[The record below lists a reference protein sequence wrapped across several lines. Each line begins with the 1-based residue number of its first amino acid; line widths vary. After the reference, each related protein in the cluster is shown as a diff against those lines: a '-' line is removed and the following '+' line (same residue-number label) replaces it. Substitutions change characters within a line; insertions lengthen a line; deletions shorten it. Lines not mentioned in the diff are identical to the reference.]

1 MYREGAMKIITY
13 TQMRSDLSATLDCL
27 RSGESVTVTQRGKP
41 DLVISAKSVDE
52 IASADEVKTP
62 AKTIDTHLAQLI
74 ASNLSPQI
82 TEGVMKLTKQLD
94 ALLQSDEARQ
104 TMMKAA
110 NAAVAL
116 QGVSESFIK
125 ALQHTQTKHA
135 EIIKKLED
143 K

>member
-1 MYREGAMKIITY
+1 MKIITY

-52 IASADEVKTP
+52 IASADEVKTS

-82 TEGVMKLTKQLD
+82 TEGVMKLTKHLD

-104 TMMKAA
+104 TMMKAT

-135 EIIKKLED
+135 DIIKKLED

>member
-1 MYREGAMKIITY
+1 MKTITY
-13 TQMRSDLSATLDCL
+13 TQMRSDLSATLELL

-41 DLVISAKSVDE
+41 DTVISAKTVDKVVSGKE
-52 IASADEVKTP
+52 IKP
-62 AKTIDTHLAQLI
+62 QNKTIDAHLAQLI
-74 ASNLSPQI
+74 SSNLSPQV
-82 TEGVMKLTKQLD
+82 TEGVMKFTKQLD
-94 ALLQSDEARQ
+94 VLLQSDEARQ
-104 TMMKAA
+104 AMMKAV
-110 NAAVAL
+110 NAALAL

>member
-1 MYREGAMKIITY
+1 MKTITY
-13 TQMRSDLSATLDCL
+13 TQMRSDLSATLELL

-41 DLVISAKSVDE
+41 DTVIIAKVGAGLMDRQK
-52 IASADEVKTP
+52 EVQRP
-62 AKTIDTHLAQLI
+62 DDTVSSHLAQLI
-74 ASNLSPQI
+74 SSNASPQMA
-82 TEGVMKLTKQLD
+82 EGVMNLAKQLD
-94 ALLQSDEARQ
+94 DLLKSDQAKQ
-104 TMMKAA
+104 VMMKVST
-110 NAAVAL
+110 AAVSL

>member
-1 MYREGAMKIITY
+1 MKTITY
-13 TQMRSDLSATLDCL
+13 TQMRSDLSATLELL

-41 DLVISAKSVDE
+41 DIVISAKTVDKVVSGKE
-52 IASADEVKTP
+52 IKP
-62 AKTIDTHLAQLI
+62 QAKTIDAHLAQLI
-74 ASNLSPQI
+74 SSNLSPQV
-82 TEGVMKLTKQLD
+82 TEGVMKFTKQLD
-94 ALLQSDEARQ
+94 VLLQSDEARQ

-110 NAAVAL
+110 NAALAL

>member
-1 MYREGAMKIITY
+1 MKTITY
-13 TQMRSDLSATLDCL
+13 TQMRSDLSATLELL

-41 DLVISAKSVDE
+41 DTVISAKTVDKVVSGKE
-52 IASADEVKTP
+52 IKP
-62 AKTIDTHLAQLI
+62 QNKTIDAHLAQLI
-74 ASNLSPQI
+74 SSNLSPQV
-82 TEGVMKLTKQLD
+82 TEGAMKFTKQLD
-94 ALLQSDEARQ
+94 VLLQSDEARQ
-104 TMMKAA
+104 AMMKAA
-110 NAAVAL
+110 NAALAL

>member
-1 MYREGAMKIITY
+1 
-13 TQMRSDLSATLDCL
+13 MRSDLSATLELL

-41 DLVISAKSVDE
+41 DTVISAKTVDKVVSGKE
-52 IASADEVKTP
+52 IKP
-62 AKTIDTHLAQLI
+62 QNKTIDAHLAQLI
-74 ASNLSPQI
+74 SSNLSPQV
-82 TEGVMKLTKQLD
+82 TEGVMKFTKQLD
-94 ALLQSDEARQ
+94 VLLQSDEARQ
-104 TMMKAA
+104 AMMKAA
-110 NAAVAL
+110 NAALAL

>member
-1 MYREGAMKIITY
+1 MKTITY
-13 TQMRSDLSATLDCL
+13 TQMRSDLSATLELL

-41 DLVISAKSVDE
+41 DTVISAKTVDKVVSGKE
-52 IASADEVKTP
+52 IKP
-62 AKTIDTHLAQLI
+62 QNKTIDAHLAQLI
-74 ASNLSPQI
+74 SSNLSPQV
-82 TEGVMKLTKQLD
+82 TEGVMKFTKQLD
-94 ALLQSDEARQ
+94 VLLQSDEARQ
-104 TMMKAA
+104 AMMKAA
-110 NAAVAL
+110 NAALAL

>member
-1 MYREGAMKIITY
+1 MKIITY

-41 DLVISAKSVDE
+41 ALVISAKSVDE
-52 IASADEVKTP
+52 IASADEVKTS
-62 AKTIDTHLAQLI
+62 AKKIDTHLAQLI

>member
-1 MYREGAMKIITY
+1 MKIITY

-52 IASADEVKTP
+52 IASADEVKTSS
-62 AKTIDTHLAQLI
+62 KTIDTHLAQLI

-82 TEGVMKLTKQLD
+82 TECVMKLTKQLD

>member
-1 MYREGAMKIITY
+1 MKIITY

-52 IASADEVKTP
+52 IASADEVKTS

-104 TMMKAA
+104 TMMKAT

-135 EIIKKLED
+135 DIIKKLED

>member
-1 MYREGAMKIITY
+1 MKTITY
-13 TQMRSDLSATLDCL
+13 TQMRSDLSATLELL

-41 DLVISAKSVDE
+41 DTVISAKTVDKVVSGKE
-52 IASADEVKTP
+52 IKP
-62 AKTIDTHLAQLI
+62 QNKTIDAHLAQLI
-74 ASNLSPQI
+74 SSNLSPQV
-82 TEGVMKLTKQLD
+82 TEGVMKFTKQLD
-94 ALLQSDEARQ
+94 VLLQSDEAHQ
-104 TMMKAA
+104 AMMKAA
-110 NAAVAL
+110 NAALAL

>member
-1 MYREGAMKIITY
+1 MKIITY

-52 IASADEVKTP
+52 IASADEVKTS
-62 AKTIDTHLAQLI
+62 AKKIDTHLAQLI

-104 TMMKAA
+104 TMMKAT

-135 EIIKKLED
+135 DIIKKLED

>member
-1 MYREGAMKIITY
+1 MKIITY

-125 ALQHTQTKHA
+125 ALQHTQTRHA

>member
-1 MYREGAMKIITY
+1 MKTITY
-13 TQMRSDLSATLDCL
+13 TQMRSDLSATLELL

-41 DLVISAKSVDE
+41 DTVISAKTVDKGVSGKE
-52 IASADEVKTP
+52 IKP
-62 AKTIDTHLAQLI
+62 QNKTIDAHLAQLI
-74 ASNLSPQI
+74 SSNLSPQV
-82 TEGVMKLTKQLD
+82 TEGVMKFTKQLD
-94 ALLQSDEARQ
+94 VLLQSDEARQ
-104 TMMKAA
+104 AMMKAA
-110 NAAVAL
+110 NAALAL

>member
-1 MYREGAMKIITY
+1 MKIITY

-52 IASADEVKTP
+52 IASADEVKTT

>member
-1 MYREGAMKIITY
+1 MKIITY

-41 DLVISAKSVDE
+41 DLVISAKSADE
-52 IASADEVKTP
+52 IASVDAVKTS

-104 TMMKAA
+104 TMMRAA

>member
-1 MYREGAMKIITY
+1 MKIITY

-52 IASADEVKTP
+52 IASADEVKTS

>member
-1 MYREGAMKIITY
+1 MKIITY

-41 DLVISAKSVDE
+41 DLVISAKSADE
-52 IASADEVKTP
+52 IASVDAVKTS

-82 TEGVMKLTKQLD
+82 TEGAMKLTKQLD

-104 TMMKAA
+104 TMMRAA

>member
-1 MYREGAMKIITY
+1 MKIITY

-27 RSGESVTVTQRGKP
+27 RSGESVTVTQRGKS

-52 IASADEVKTP
+52 IASADEVKTS

-104 TMMKAA
+104 TMMKAT

-135 EIIKKLED
+135 DIIKKLED

>member
-1 MYREGAMKIITY
+1 MKTITY
-13 TQMRSDLSATLDCL
+13 TQMRSDLSATLELL

-41 DLVISAKSVDE
+41 DTVISAKTVDKVVSGKE
-52 IASADEVKTP
+52 IKP
-62 AKTIDTHLAQLI
+62 QNKTIDAYLAQLI
-74 ASNLSPQI
+74 SSNLSPQV
-82 TEGVMKLTKQLD
+82 TEGVMKFTKQLD
-94 ALLQSDEARQ
+94 VLLQSDEARQ
-104 TMMKAA
+104 AMMKAA
-110 NAAVAL
+110 NAALAL

>member
-1 MYREGAMKIITY
+1 MKIITY

-41 DLVISAKSVDE
+41 DLVISAKSADE
-52 IASADEVKTP
+52 IASVDAVKTS

-82 TEGVMKLTKQLD
+82 AEGVMKLTKQLD

-104 TMMKAA
+104 TMMRAA
-110 NAAVAL
+110 NAAVE
-116 QGVSESFIK
+116 GVSESFIK
-125 ALQHTQTKHA
+125 ALQHTQIKHA

>member
-1 MYREGAMKIITY
+1 MKIITY

-52 IASADEVKTP
+52 IASADEVKTS

-135 EIIKKLED
+135 DIIKKLED

>member
-1 MYREGAMKIITY
+1 
-13 TQMRSDLSATLDCL
+13 
-27 RSGESVTVTQRGKP
+27 
-41 DLVISAKSVDE
+41 
-52 IASADEVKTP
+52 
-62 AKTIDTHLAQLI
+62 
-74 ASNLSPQI
+74 
-82 TEGVMKLTKQLD
+82 MKLTKQLD

>member
-1 MYREGAMKIITY
+1 MKIITY

-52 IASADEVKTP
+52 IASADEVKTSS
-62 AKTIDTHLAQLI
+62 KTIDTHLAQLI

>member
-1 MYREGAMKIITY
+1 MKIITY

-41 DLVISAKSVDE
+41 ALVISAKSVDE
-52 IASADEVKTP
+52 IASADEVKTS

-104 TMMKAA
+104 TMMKAT

-135 EIIKKLED
+135 DIIKKLED

>member
-1 MYREGAMKIITY
+1 MKTITY
-13 TQMRSDLSATLDCL
+13 TQMRSDLSATLELL

-41 DLVISAKSVDE
+41 DTVISAKTVDKVVSGKE
-52 IASADEVKTP
+52 IKTQN
-62 AKTIDTHLAQLI
+62 KTIDAQLSQLI
-74 ASNLSPQI
+74 SSNLSPQV
-82 TEGVMKLTKQLD
+82 TEGVMKFTKQLD
-94 ALLQSDEARQ
+94 VLLQSDEARQ
-104 TMMKAA
+104 AMMKAA
-110 NAAVAL
+110 NAALAL

>member
-1 MYREGAMKIITY
+1 MKTITY
-13 TQMRSDLSATLDCL
+13 TQMRSDLSATLELL

-41 DLVISAKSVDE
+41 DIVISAKTLDKVVSGKE
-52 IASADEVKTP
+52 IKPQT
-62 AKTIDTHLAQLI
+62 KTIDAHLAQLI
-74 ASNLSPQI
+74 SSNLSPQV
-82 TEGVMKLTKQLD
+82 TEGVMKFTKQLD
-94 ALLQSDEARQ
+94 VLLQSDEARQ

-110 NAAVAL
+110 NAALAL

>member
-1 MYREGAMKIITY
+1 MKIITY

-62 AKTIDTHLAQLI
+62 AKTIDTHLEQLI

-82 TEGVMKLTKQLD
+82 TEGVMRLTKQLD

>member
-1 MYREGAMKIITY
+1 MKIITY

-52 IASADEVKTP
+52 IASADEVKTS

-104 TMMKAA
+104 TMMKAT

-116 QGVSESFIK
+116 QGVPESFIK

-135 EIIKKLED
+135 DIIKKLED

>member
-1 MYREGAMKIITY
+1 MKIITY